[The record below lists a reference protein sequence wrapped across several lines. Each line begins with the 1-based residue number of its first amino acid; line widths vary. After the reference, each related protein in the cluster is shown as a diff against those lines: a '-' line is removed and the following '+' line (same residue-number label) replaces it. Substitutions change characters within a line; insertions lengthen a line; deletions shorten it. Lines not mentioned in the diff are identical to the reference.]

1 MVVKI
6 TQGQVW
12 WVNLDPT
19 IGSEIRKTR
28 PAVIVSPDELNA
40 HLNTV
45 VVVPL
50 TSGRPYPFRIPT
62 KIEGKPGVA
71 AVDQVRT
78 IDKQRLVKRIR
89 TLTSRELNPILDALV
104 EMFDH

>member
-1 MVVKI
+1 MKVS
-6 TQGQVW
+6 QGQVW

-28 PAVIVSPDELNA
+28 PAVIVSPDELNV

-50 TSGRPYPFRIPT
+50 TTGRTYPFRIAT
-62 KIEGKPGVA
+62 KVRGKPGVA

-78 IDKQRLVKRIR
+78 IDKRRLVERIR
-89 TLTSRELNPILDALV
+89 TLKPSALTPILDALV
-104 EMFDH
+104 EMFSH

>member
-1 MVVKI
+1 MK
-6 TQGQVW
+6 TGQGQVW

-50 TSGRPYPFRIPT
+50 TSGRTYPFRIAT
-62 KIEGKPGVA
+62 KVQGKTGVA

-78 IDKQRLVKRIR
+78 IDKKRLVKRIK
-89 TLTSRELNPILDALV
+89 TLKAGELNPILDALV
-104 EMFDH
+104 TMFSH